1 MVCGNNNKKA
11 TQLHMEKYIY
21 KKKAMQQNM
30 YGLAATYGKNN
41 YELHELV

>member
-1 MVCGNNNKKA
+1 VAIIIKK
-11 TQLHMEKYIY
+11 QRSYIWKNMY